1 MISNERLEEI
11 RDFDTCVTLEESSEM
26 ATRLLAIKP
35 IYQERRFH
43 VSGKKHIEYWA
54 DIDKGTYQY
63 VHETQ
68 RRIIHIQK

>member
-11 RDFDTCVTLEESSEM
+11 RDFDTCVTLSESAEM

-43 VSGKKHIEYWA
+43 VSGKKNILN
-54 DIDKGTYQY
+54 IG
-63 VHETQ
+63 
-68 RRIIHIQK
+68 RI